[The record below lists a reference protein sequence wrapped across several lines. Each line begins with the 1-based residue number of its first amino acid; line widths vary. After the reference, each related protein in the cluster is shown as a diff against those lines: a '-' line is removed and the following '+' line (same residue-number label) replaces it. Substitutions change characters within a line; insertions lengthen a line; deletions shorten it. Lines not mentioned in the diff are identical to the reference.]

1 MLLPKKI
8 DGLLAAGRSAVKRG
22 PQLRQ
27 RYSLQL
33 MGQAAGVAAALAVK
47 QNVAPR
53 DIDIKELQKTLHAL
67 GSEVCSP
74 DRLKELGIA

>member
-27 RYSLQL
+27 RYSMQL

-47 QNVAPR
+47 QNVEPR
-53 DIDIKELQKTLHAL
+53 DIDIKELQKALHAL
-67 GSEVCSP
+67 GSEVCSQ